1 MKIVIKKKNVYGENM
16 YYPVCKDSKLFADIA
31 GTITL
36 TIENLERIRE
46 IGFRLELQKE
56 EIE

>member
-1 MKIVIKKKNVYGENM
+1 M